1 MCSFLVTPGKQ
12 SEAAEGGCR
21 LEFGFR
27 PRLKAER
34 CFITSATSHDNPLL
48 CDLKTLIYLTRLPL
62 SKVSYTDYIYILSI
76 YTTLYLLK
84 EIQAMN
90 TTVFMGKA
98 VVTFFGYR
106 WEFFNTMTYF

>member
-12 SEAAEGGCR
+12 SEAAEGGRR

-62 SKVSYTDYIYILSI
+62 SKVSYTDYIYILFI

-90 TTVFMGKA
+90 TSE
-98 VVTFFGYR
+98 YQS
-106 WEFFNTMTYF
+106 EL

>member
-1 MCSFLVTPGKQ
+1 MCLFLVTPGKQ

-48 CDLKTLIYLTRLPL
+48 CYLKTLIYVTRLPS
-62 SKVSYTDYIYILSI
+62 SKVSYTDYIYILFI

-90 TTVFMGKA
+90 TAVFMGKA